1 MKSLINIILGKYDN
15 NVLVKHNATTL
26 LLTTMVTAVFGVGY
40 AILSHLIDFQEGSM
54 VMASQAVIYFL
65 FPILFIVGLHLNI
78 IGNLYIFVGLISE
91 AVVVW
96 FTGGLYS
103 PVIPW
108 IGSVPMAALLL
119 INKKSAWTW
128 CLITVGFIVM
138 YGVFAIQGK
147 SLPITYN
154 QEYRDLFFIFCY
166 TGLALIIFVIA
177 VVFEDQKSQ
186 AQRSSDSLL
195 ENILPKSTA
204 EELKANGTSEARFH
218 DQVTVLF
225 ADIIDFTKHTEKLG
239 PRELVAELDYCYKK
253 FDEIVTRN
261 NVEKIKVIGDA
272 YMCAGGLPQNNET
285 HFHDVIKV
293 AFEIND
299 FLLQYKT
306 ERKALGKEYF
316 ELRIGIHT
324 GSVVA
329 GIVGSKKF
337 TYDIWGNTVNVA
349 ARMESS
355 GERGKVNISEKTY
368 ELVKDQY
375 NCTPRGKISAKNI
388 GEVDMYFVEGEKVPA

>member
-1 MKSLINIILGKYDN
+1 MKNLTNKLLSKYNYNVLTKYD
-15 NVLVKHNATTL
+15 ATTL
-26 LLTTMVTAVFGVGY
+26 LTSTILTAVFGIGY
-40 AILSHLIDFQEGSM
+40 AVLSHLIDFREGSI
-54 VMASQAVIYFL
+54 VMATQAIIFFL
-65 FPILFIVGLHLNI
+65 FPILFLVGLPLNI
-78 IGNLYIFVGLISE
+78 IGNLYIFIGLISE
-91 AVVVW
+91 SVVVW

-108 IGSVPMAALLL
+108 FGSVPMAALLL
-119 INKKSAWTW
+119 VNKRSAWIW
-128 CLITVGFIVM
+128 CFITIGFVIM
-138 YGVFAIQGK
+138 YGIFAIQGK
-147 SLPITYN
+147 SLPINYN

-166 TGLALIIFVIA
+166 AGLALIIFVIA

-195 ENILPKSTA
+195 ENILPQSTA
-204 EELKANGTSEARFH
+204 EELKANGSSEARYH
-218 DQVTVLF
+218 EQVTVLF
-225 ADIIDFTKHTEKLG
+225 ADIVDFTKHTENLEPK
-239 PRELVAELDYCYKK
+239 ELVAELDYCYKK

-285 HFHDVIKV
+285 HFIDVIKV
-293 AFEIND
+293 AFEIDD
-299 FLLQYKT
+299 FLKQYKT
-306 ERKALGKEYF
+306 ERQALGKDYF

-337 TYDIWGNTVNVA
+337 TYDIWGNTVNIA

-355 GERGKVNISEKTY
+355 GERGKINISEKTY
-368 ELVKDQY
+368 ELVKDRY

-388 GEVDMYFVEGEKVPA
+388 GELDMYFVEGEKS